1 MNPVNIVCHP
11 DGSPYTEKEFE
22 AEMER
27 KRAYKEYKEAQN
39 YTHYSDSK
47 NRERTADALESI
59 ADSLESIAAD
69 AERIADMLALFGQ
82 KGGKQD

>member
-1 MNPVNIVCHP
+1 MSQVNIVCHP

-27 KRAYKEYKEAQN
+27 KRAYKEYKEAKN

-59 ADSLESIAAD
+59 ADSLESIAGDLERLAD
-69 AERIADMLALFGQ
+69 FILTHT
-82 KGGKQD
+82 KGE